1 MKKLAILATAIT
13 ALSISIH
20 PFATETGDF
29 YKELADSNG
38 IGVIQ
43 EYWTDELTTEIICGR
58 GDSILVEKLIGVCID
73 DEGNGQIIDQANPD
87 YDYISYASVD
97 GVSNGDVILT
107 VCIYMPGND
116 YEDDIVDRF
125 DYIID
130 QQ

>member
-29 YKELADSNG
+29 YKELADSKG
-38 IGVIQ
+38 IGTVQ
-43 EYWTDELTTEIICGR
+43 EYWTDELDGETIWNR

-73 DEGNGQIIDQANPD
+73 DEGNGEIINPYNPD
-87 YDYISYASVD
+87 FNYISYDSVE
-97 GVSNGDVILT
+97 GVSKGNVVLT
-107 VCIYMPGND
+107 VYIYAPNGG
-116 YEDDIVDRF
+116 EDDIVDRF
-125 DYIID
+125 DFIID